1 LKFRGD
7 MKIKKGHINAILLT
21 LLTYQEGKEY
31 SGLLLENIP
40 LSLKRRLSKIRVDLL
55 KQSEELQKD
64 FDEVKDKKE
73 EIETLMNEE
82 IELNHDFV
90 SLEMIEGITSE
101 VNYNFEVIELFAK

>member
-1 LKFRGD
+1 

-40 LSLKRRLSKIRVDLL
+40 LSLKRRLSKIRIDLL
-55 KQSEELQKD
+55 KHSEEIQKD

-73 EIETLMNEE
+73 EIEILMNEE